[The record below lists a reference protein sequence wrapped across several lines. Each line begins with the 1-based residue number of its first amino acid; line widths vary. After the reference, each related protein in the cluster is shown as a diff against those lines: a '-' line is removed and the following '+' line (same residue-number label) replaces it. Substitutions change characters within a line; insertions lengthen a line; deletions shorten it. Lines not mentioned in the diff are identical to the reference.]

1 MLESN
6 IIRISQQSIN
16 QQVNDEPEETLEEI
30 IDSLQEALG
39 SLRDLEND
47 FPKTGTSN

>member
-6 IIRISQQSIN
+6 VIHIGQQSIP
-16 QQVNDEPEETLEEI
+16 QTNDVPEESLEEI
-30 IDSLQEALG
+30 INSLQEALG
-39 SLRDLEND
+39 SLRELEND